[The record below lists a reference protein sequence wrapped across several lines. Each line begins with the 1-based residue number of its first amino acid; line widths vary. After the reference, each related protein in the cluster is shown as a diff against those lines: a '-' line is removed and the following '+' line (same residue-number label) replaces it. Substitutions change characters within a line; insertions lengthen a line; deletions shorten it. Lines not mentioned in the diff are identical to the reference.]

1 MPTGTL
7 GSTARDYP
15 AREQRLVAAING
27 VGGAPNPFVAGGG
40 TFKLGTI
47 PTGAVV
53 LRAST
58 VIGTVFNGT
67 TPTIGLGVAASGVTL
82 AALAGGPITTLGPNA
97 ITLAA
102 SAVPGPVAADTDI
115 YVTWGSGAGNSAG
128 NGVVVVEY
136 AIPGSN

>member
-1 MPTGTL
+1 MATGTL
-7 GSTARDYP
+7 GTSARDYP
-15 AREQRLVAAING
+15 TREQRLAALIG
-27 VGGAPNPFVAGGG
+27 TGGRAFVAGGG

-47 PTGAVV
+47 PAGSAV

-67 TPTIGLGVAASGVTL
+67 TPTVGLGVAASGVTL

-97 ITLAA
+97 IALAA

-115 YVTWGSGAGNSAG
+115 WVTWGSGAGNSAG
-128 NGVVVVEY
+128 AGIIVVEY
-136 AIPGSN
+136 AVAG

>member
-1 MPTGTL
+1 MATGTL

-15 AREQRLVAAING
+15 SREQKLTALIGG
-27 VGGAPNPFVAGGG
+27 VGGSGNLFVAGGG

-47 PTGAVV
+47 PAGSAV

-115 YVTWGSGAGNSAG
+115 YVTWGSGAGNNAG
-128 NGVVVVEY
+128 TGIVVVEY
-136 AIPGSN
+136 AAPSGQ

>member
-7 GSTARDYP
+7 GSSAKDYP
-15 AREQRLVAAING
+15 ARESRLTAQIGG
-27 VGGAPNPFVAGGG
+27 VGQAGNQFVPAGG

-47 PTGAVV
+47 PAGAAI

-58 VIGTVFNGT
+58 VISVVFNGT
-67 TPTIGLGVAASGVTL
+67 TPTVGLGVAASGVTL

-97 ITLAA
+97 IALAA

-115 YVTWGSGAGNSAG
+115 WVTWGSGAGNNAG
-128 NGVVVVEY
+128 AGIICVEF
-136 AIPGSN
+136 ASPGY

>member
-1 MPTGTL
+1 MATGTL

-15 AREQRLVAAING
+15 SREQKLPALIGG
-27 VGGAPNPFVAGGG
+27 VGGSGNLFVAGGG

-47 PTGAVV
+47 PAGSAV

-97 ITLAA
+97 IALAA
-102 SAVPGPVAADTDI
+102 SAVPGPVADA
-115 YVTWGSGAGNSAG
+115 ASAMALG
-128 NGVVVVEY
+128 Q
-136 AIPGSN
+136 

>member
-7 GSTARDYP
+7 GSQARDYP
-15 AREQRLVAAING
+15 AREQKFVAVIGG
-27 VGGAPNPFVAGGG
+27 VGGAGNQFVAGGG

-47 PTGAVV
+47 PAGAAV

-67 TPTIGLGVAASGVTL
+67 TPTVGLGVAASGVTL

-115 YVTWGSGAGNSAG
+115 WVTWGSGAGNNAG
-128 NGVVVVEY
+128 AGVIVVEY
-136 AIPGSN
+136 AVPGAQ